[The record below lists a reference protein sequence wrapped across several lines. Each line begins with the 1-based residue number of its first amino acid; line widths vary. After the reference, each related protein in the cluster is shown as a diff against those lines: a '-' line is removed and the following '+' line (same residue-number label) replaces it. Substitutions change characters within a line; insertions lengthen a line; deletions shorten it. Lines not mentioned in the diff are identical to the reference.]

1 MRLYSLASLMMLCL
15 SLTACA
21 NKFYIPIWNEKGTA
35 KPLSKTDDVIR
46 VVVPDRLKKY
56 VAKARSNDPD
66 WLENGSKLA
75 DYIGMAKVH
84 TEEKLQDLGY
94 QLTDTGLDGGDSGK
108 SKEFKW
114 IDSQGNERQ
123 TMTHGG
129 KPTVFALID
138 AGIIDTYTQRFISEV
153 PYSSDPGTG
162 ATTMWTNHVD
172 EVTMNTII
180 FRISLVRPVN
190 KESPLYK
197 CNNTSLSTNFCTY
210 PDKFMPDK
218 YITDSLK
225 YKDIYETIFHGVGS
239 MTTNSPNPS
248 YIQDHLTSS
257 VLYQYPNLLG
267 KKRIYQISQPFF
279 QVTKVT
285 DNTQ

>member
-15 SLTACA
+15 SLTACTD
-21 NKFYIPIWNEKGTA
+21 KFYIPIWNEKGTA

-56 VAKARSNDPD
+56 VAKARSNDPNWYD
-66 WLENGSKLA
+66 KGSKLA
-75 DYIGMAKVH
+75 FYIGMAKIYS
-84 TEEKLQDLGY
+84 EKRLQALGY
-94 QLTDTGLDGGDSGK
+94 QLTDTGFESGDSGQPK
-108 SKEFKW
+108 KIDW
-114 IDSQGNERQ
+114 IDSQGNTQ
-123 TMTHGG
+123 YAMTHGG

-153 PYSSDPGTG
+153 PYSSDPSTG

-190 KESPLYK
+190 KESPLYI

-239 MTTNSPNPS
+239 MTTNSPDPG
-248 YIQDHLTSS
+248 YIEHHLTSS

-285 DNTQ
+285 DNHQ

>member
-46 VVVPDRLKKY
+46 VVVPESLTKY
-56 VAKARSNDPD
+56 VAKARSYDPD
-66 WLENGSKLA
+66 WRKNGDIATLFLT
-75 DYIGMAKVH
+75 AKMD

-108 SKEFKW
+108 SKKFKW
-114 IDSQGNERQ
+114 IDSQGNEKQ
-123 TMTHGG
+123 AMTHGG

-153 PYSSDPGTG
+153 PYSSDPSTG

-190 KESPLYK
+190 KESPLYI

-239 MTTNSPNPS
+239 MTTNSPDPA
-248 YIQDHLTSS
+248 YIQDHLVSS

-267 KKRIYQISQPFF
+267 KKRIHQISQPFF

-285 DNTQ
+285 DTPQ

>member
-1 MRLYSLASLMMLCL
+1 MRLYSLASLVMLCL

-21 NKFYIPIWNEKGTA
+21 NKFYIPIWNRKGDA

-46 VVVPDRLKKY
+46 VVVPESLTKY
-56 VAKARSNDPD
+56 VAKARSYDPD
-66 WLENGSKLA
+66 WRKNGDIATLFLT
-75 DYIGMAKVH
+75 AKMD

-108 SKEFKW
+108 SKKFKW
-114 IDSQGNERQ
+114 IDSQGNEKQ
-123 TMTHGG
+123 AMTHGG

-138 AGIIDTYTQRFISEV
+138 AGIIDTYTQRFISEM
-153 PYSSDPGTG
+153 PYSSDPSTG

-190 KESPLYK
+190 KESPLYI
-197 CNNTSLSTNFCTY
+197 CNNTSLSTNLCTY

-239 MTTNSPNPS
+239 MTTNSPDPA
-248 YIQDHLTSS
+248 YIQDHLVSS

-267 KKRIYQISQPFF
+267 KKRIYQISQPLF